1 MLEENEIECPE
12 TLSGGSHSNTSKKR
26 QQKRKSNTKNSY
38 NLYETFN
45 TRALNAHKKKLKQA
59 RVEMLC

>member
-26 QQKRKSNTKNSY
+26 QQKQKSNTKNSY

-45 TRALNAHKKKLKQA
+45 TRALNTHKKN
-59 RVEMLC
+59 